1 MSKQCALTPRAL
13 PCKRRAGLFKYLGL
27 LREAPF
33 FASRKSCR
41 VYGEAIEETD
51 DWSDLRCPCL
61 SMASEQASLTS
72 LAPTFS
78 PFATPAFSPCTTAS
92 CIRFYEQ
99 EAVEHFS
106 CKETE
111 ESADMVLDHWRGCQ
125 GAAAASG
132 LNGERVLAAPLSYA
146 SVAAG
151 AAGGIVASAALVLAF
166 VAVSATRR
174 KGRVRAIRQSTPSDH
189 VASS

>member
-1 MSKQCALTPRAL
+1 M
-13 PCKRRAGLFKYLGL
+13 AGLFKYLGL

-61 SMASEQASLTS
+61 SMAS
-72 LAPTFS
+72 
-78 PFATPAFSPCTTAS
+78 
-92 CIRFYEQ
+92 EQ

-166 VAVSATRR
+166 VAVSVTRR
-174 KGRVRAIRQSTPSDH
+174 KGRVRAIRQSTPRDH